1 MSSVY
6 LLSVRLQKDL
16 GDVDGVWTKHTK
28 IDRKHPSSK
37 GKCCDKT
44 NGNISTEF
52 LHIEQLQKAMS
63 LRTQKQICYIFLPQ
77 KRLSI
82 LTVKMQFE

>member
-1 MSSVY
+1 MLMVFGQIHS
-6 LLSVRLQKDL
+6 
-16 GDVDGVWTKHTK
+16 K
-28 IDRKHPSSK
+28 IDSKHPSSK

-52 LHIEQLQKAMS
+52 LHIEQLYKAMS
-63 LRTQKQICYIFLPQ
+63 VRTQKQICYIFLPQ